1 MKKLEDIIRKN
12 REKFDDLE
20 PAEGHFE
27 RFQSKLNRY
36 NNKKPSTFF
45 SYKFVLKAAV
55 VGLLVVLSS
64 LWLYDNIYDKHSTD
78 QIAME
83 NASPEF
89 REAQVYYSGMVKKK
103 YNQIQDFDFKSKK
116 QKKMLMN
123 ELKAMDS
130 IYYNI
135 KQDFEEHPNDPRV
148 MNALIKHYQ
157 MKLDVM
163 TQVLEQL
170 NQVQAIKNR
179 DKDNKN
185 NKNDK
190 SHENKEL

>member
-12 REKFDDLE
+12 KEKFDDRE

-36 NNKKPSTFF
+36 NNKKTSFSS
-45 SYKFVLKAAV
+45 SYKVVLKAAV

-64 LWLYDNIYDKHSTD
+64 LWLYDNIYDNQSTQ
-78 QIAME
+78 QIVVK
-83 NASPEF
+83 NVPSEF
-89 REAQVYYSGMVKKK
+89 REAQLYYSSMVDRK
-103 YNQIQDFDFKSKK
+103 YNQIQDFEFKSKK
-116 QKKMLMN
+116 QKKMLLN

-130 IYYNI
+130 VYYNI
-135 KQDFEEHPNDPRV
+135 KQDFKENPNDPRV
-148 MNALIKHYQ
+148 MNALIRHYQ
-157 MKLDVM
+157 MKLEVM

-170 NQVQAIKNR
+170 NQVQAIKN
-179 DKDNKN
+179 KDNENKT

-190 SHENKEL
+190 GHESKEL